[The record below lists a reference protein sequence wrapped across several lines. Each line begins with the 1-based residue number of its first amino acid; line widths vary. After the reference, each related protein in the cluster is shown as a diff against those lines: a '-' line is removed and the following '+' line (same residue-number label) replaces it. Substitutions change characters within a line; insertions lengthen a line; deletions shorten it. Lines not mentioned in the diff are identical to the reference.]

1 MLPGPS
7 RRCGDRVN
15 GSEPPGE
22 FSVSGV
28 DLAADAVIVLGFGGP
43 EGPDEVW
50 PFLERVA
57 AGRGIPRERLAAV
70 AEHYQRFGGI
80 SPINGHNRDLTAA
93 LTAGLRDRG
102 IEIPVVLAHRN
113 TPPYAADALASLT
126 GAGADG
132 DQTIVALATSAYP
145 SYSGCRQYRED
156 LGQGLVDAGL
166 SGDTRVTVRKIP
178 PFFALDGVSTAATEL
193 VLDGL
198 DRARAGGAA
207 NPVVLF
213 TTHSLPSG
221 GARASGPAAGPT
233 DIGGEEPD
241 AYSAAHLAVAAEVMG
256 RTGAEAPWRLVYQS
270 RSGSP
275 AIPWLGP
282 DILDVIPDLRADGH
296 DAVVVMPIGFLSDH
310 IEVLWDL
317 DVQAAECAAEH
328 GLIFVRVPT
337 VGTHPAF
344 LDAVADLLAWHVSGG
359 LAPAPRW
366 ATGIPAPSTA
376 WCDETCCLPGRPT
389 QPAHPG
395 PKSRPAVDPSRP
407 GGRP

>member
-1 MLPGPS
+1 M
-7 RRCGDRVN
+7 N

-113 TPPYAADALASLT
+113 TPPYAADALTSLT

-233 DIGGEEPD
+233 DIGGRSQMPTPRPIWPSPPRSWD
-241 AYSAAHLAVAAEVMG
+241 APGPRRRGGWSTSRAVGRRRSPGSDRTSSTSSPTCAPTATTRSSSCRSASSA
-256 RTGAEAPWRLVYQS
+256 TTSKSS
-270 RSGSP
+270 RISMSRP
-275 AIPWLGP
+275 P
-282 DILDVIPDLRADGH
+282 
-296 DAVVVMPIGFLSDH
+296 S
-310 IEVLWDL
+310 
-317 DVQAAECAAEH
+317 
-328 GLIFVRVPT
+328 VP
-337 VGTHPAF
+337 
-344 LDAVADLLAWHVSGG
+344 
-359 LAPAPRW
+359 
-366 ATGIPAPSTA
+366 PST
-376 WCDETCCLPGRPT
+376 G
-389 QPAHPG
+389 
-395 PKSRPAVDPSRP
+395 
-407 GGRP
+407 